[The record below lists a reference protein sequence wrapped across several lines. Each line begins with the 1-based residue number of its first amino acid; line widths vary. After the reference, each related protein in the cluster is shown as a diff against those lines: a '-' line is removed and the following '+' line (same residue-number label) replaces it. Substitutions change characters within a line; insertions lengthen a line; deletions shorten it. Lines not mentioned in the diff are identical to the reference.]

1 MNLSFHSELKNW
13 AIVHKWWENKKWFK
27 FQAWYE
33 HSTAKEEKPIRPH
46 TNKMNECLKSSEW
59 WIIFFFFAFK
69 WVYLNCSQ
77 SIAKSYSYRC
87 LSGNSLRL
95 NEKKISALYLRK
107 GFLPFTLFSCWLKQF
122 NEIINEICANQPIS
136 QVTCMHRV
144 HNAFEKQFFFS
155 RSFDS
160 TIISWIISFNVRCVK
175 HQA

>member
-1 MNLSFHSELKNW
+1 MGKQKMIQISSLIWTFNSKRRKTHLATHEQNEW
-13 AIVHKWWENKKWFK
+13 VFK
-27 FQAWYE
+27 
-33 HSTAKEEKPIRPH
+33 
-46 TNKMNECLKSSEW
+46 
-59 WIIFFFFAFK
+59 IIGMVNYFFFFFAFK